1 MKRLLIMLLACL
13 ALVAAGCGGDDEEEP
28 APAGGGAATTQE
40 EDTSGSGSGAA
51 STSDAVEI
59 DMKNFQFAPK
69 NATVKV
75 GQAVKW
81 VNQDSAPHD
90 ATDED
95 TGQFK
100 SDQFPKGESFEFTPK
115 KAGEIN
121 YVCTLHPGMEG
132 TLTVTQ

>member
-1 MKRLLIMLLACL
+1 MKRLLTLLLACT
-13 ALVAAGCGGDDEEEP
+13 ALVAAGCGGDDNSSSSDS
-28 APAGGGAATTQE
+28 GSSTQK

-75 GQAVKW
+75 GQTVKW

-121 YVCTLHPGMEG
+121 YVCTLHPGMDG

>member
-1 MKRLLIMLLACL
+1 MKRLLIMLLACT
-13 ALVAAGCGGDDEEEP
+13 ALVAAGCGGDDNSSSSS
-28 APAGGGAATTQE
+28 GSSSATKK
-40 EDTSGSGSGAA
+40 EDNSGSGSGAA
-51 STSDAVEI
+51 TTSDTVEI

-69 NATVKV
+69 DATVKV
-75 GQAVKW
+75 GQTVKW

-90 ATDED
+90 ATDEK

-100 SDQFPKGESFEFTPK
+100 SDQFAKGESYEFTAK
-115 KAGEIN
+115 KAGKIA

>member
-1 MKRLLIMLLACL
+1 MKRLLIMLMACA
-13 ALVAAGCGGDDEEEP
+13 ALVAAGCGGDDDSSSSSS
-28 APAGGGAATTQE
+28 GSATQK

-51 STSDAVEI
+51 TTSDTVEI

-69 NATVKV
+69 DATVKV
-75 GQAVKW
+75 GQKVKW
-81 VNQDSAPHD
+81 VNQDTAPHD
-90 ATDED
+90 ATDEK

-100 SDQFPKGESFEFTPK
+100 SDQFGKGESYEFTAK
-115 KAGEIN
+115 KAGKIA

>member
-13 ALVAAGCGGDDEEEP
+13 ALVAAGCGGDDEEP
-28 APAGGGAATTQE
+28 APAGGGAATQK
-40 EDTSGSGSGAA
+40 EDTSGSGAA

-69 NATVKV
+69 SATVKV
-75 GQAVKW
+75 GQTVKW

>member
-1 MKRLLIMLLACL
+1 MKRLLIMLAACL
-13 ALVAAGCGGDDEEEP
+13 ALVAAGCGGDDEESSP
-28 APAGGGAATTQE
+28 SGSGAATQK

-69 NATVKV
+69 DATVKV
-75 GQAVKW
+75 GQTVKW
-81 VNQDSAPHD
+81 VNQDTAPHD
-90 ATDED
+90 AVDEK

-100 SDQFPKGESFEFTPK
+100 SDQFAKGESYEFTPE
-115 KAGEIN
+115 KAGKIA

>member
-1 MKRLLIMLLACL
+1 MKRLLIMLLACT
-13 ALVAAGCGGDDEEEP
+13 ALGAAGCGGGDDE
-28 APAGGGAATTQE
+28 GSSSSSSSTQK

-51 STSDAVEI
+51 TTSDAVEI

-69 NATVKV
+69 NATAKV
-75 GQAVKW
+75 GQTVKW
-81 VNQDSAPHD
+81 TNQDSAAHD

-100 SDQFPKGESFEFTPK
+100 SDQFGKGDTYEFTAK
-115 KAGEIN
+115 KAGKIN
-121 YVCTLHPGMEG
+121 YVCTLHPGMEA

>member
-1 MKRLLIMLLACL
+1 MKRLLMMLLACL
-13 ALVAAGCGGDDEEEP
+13 ALVAAGCGDDDEET
-28 APAGGGAATTQE
+28 APAGGGTATQQ

-59 DMKNFQFAPK
+59 DMKDFQFEPK

-75 GQAVKW
+75 GQTVKW
-81 VNQDSAPHD
+81 TNQDSAPHD
-90 ATDED
+90 ATDKD
-95 TGQFK
+95 SGQFK
-100 SDQFPKGESFEFTPK
+100 SDQFGKGGSYEFTAK
-115 KAGEIN
+115 KAGTIN